1 MANASQPRR
10 ASPLLIPRSR
20 PAFST
25 LRGWAIGVLI
35 EAHAIAE
42 CQEHGHMRDHSD
54 PHAWDHARD
63 IARTDPF
70 LGSSPDETVTAID
83 DIMNGIGDTCPECK

>member
-1 MANASQPRR
+1 
-10 ASPLLIPRSR
+10 
-20 PAFST
+20 
-25 LRGWAIGVLI
+25 VLI

-63 IARTDPF
+63 VARTDPF
-70 LGSSPDETVTAID
+70 LGSSPDEAVAAID
-83 DIMNGIGDTCPECK
+83 DIMNGIGDTCPECNDSFRLSFLELRARSPIESR